1 MFTRL
6 NVRVILAVHLKTL
19 RSHRTGKIRAS
30 EFFLFFVLPMFIALV
45 AVYPLQV
52 LLTENLVNLLI
63 TVFSI
68 FAGLLFN
75 LLILVFEI
83 ADKESDKAKSLIL
96 NRSSYEAKNSQD
108 LLDTTQET
116 LKDSRLVRE
125 ILYETYINISFC
137 ILISIFGIMTLLL
150 HIVSP
155 SSVLKL
161 LNNPQ
166 SNLVVAFKSI
176 DLTFKVLISFVS
188 YYTFYVFLLTLLMVL
203 KRIYKLLSKRFS
215 DFQSDATY

>member
-6 NVRVILAVHLKTL
+6 NVRVILADHLKTL

-137 ILISIFGIMTLLL
+137 KLISIFGIMTLLL
-150 HIVSP
+150 HIVST

>member
-1 MFTRL
+1 M
-6 NVRVILAVHLKTL
+6 
-19 RSHRTGKIRAS
+19 
-30 EFFLFFVLPMFIALV
+30 LPMFIALV

>member
-6 NVRVILAVHLKTL
+6 NVRVILADHLKTL